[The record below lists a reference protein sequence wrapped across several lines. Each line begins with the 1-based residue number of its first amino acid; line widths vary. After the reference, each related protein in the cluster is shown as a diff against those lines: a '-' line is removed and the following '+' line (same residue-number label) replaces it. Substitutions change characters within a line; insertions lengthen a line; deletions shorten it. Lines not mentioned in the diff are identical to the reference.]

1 MLGDRSALKQV
12 LNTVSTV
19 VSDPRLTESALNWG
33 TQISPHRLLPVLRG
47 SLRPAVNW
55 SLSTVGL
62 FMTPSFITH
71 IGLICAWFFP
81 PILITW
87 TIDILLCK
95 LISKAIPF
103 PEADGTISSEEQ
115 SRNRS
120 RSRSRN
126 KSKGHSRAGHMPTI
140 RHPPYEDERW
150 IPTPEPEESDS
161 EDEETP
167 RQRAVTLDAYSPQV
181 RPMRPP
187 SSLPEAQ
194 RRVSENDTYEVGN
207 AYEASP
213 IVQANSNSTFL
224 TMPTTSRRD
233 HERQSETDWDEGQG
247 SFPTTQEGI
256 SSTAGETSSSGLSR
270 GMVAVNIIPEPI
282 STPAPLPDIILSQKL
297 SRLVDLVIYVIIFM
311 VGVVLF
317 YTPGGE
323 KRSQVIFI
331 ATISL
336 IWLFSRRIIPHSWT
350 KVLHPTLTTSL
361 LASFG
366 ILGIGSTIGLNR
378 QQTYDLFYKEMT
390 YLDFLDPFSKE
401 GIVVPG
407 AGDILESVL
416 DAGTVGLAFTIFDYR
431 RDLYHNFFRIF
442 LVVLPNCVLSLLLWP
457 YLARQIGLLPEQAID
472 WAGRSMSAPLALEL
486 LKATKGDRNLGAVL
500 VYLTGIAVTVFRTPM
515 FRLFR
520 IRPASAKTHEDYF
533 TIGVTVGAL
542 GGVIGTSGLFKRH
555 RRAAGTATIALVIYA
570 IIMLC
575 LVAVPIVSQF
585 LDTLVGRPSGGRSEL

>member
-1 MLGDRSALKQV
+1 M
-12 LNTVSTV
+12 
-19 VSDPRLTESALNWG
+19 
-33 TQISPHRLLPVLRG
+33 
-47 SLRPAVNW
+47 
-55 SLSTVGL
+55 
-62 FMTPSFITH
+62 PS
-71 IGLICAWFFP
+71 
-81 PILITW
+81 
-87 TIDILLCK
+87 
-95 LISKAIPF
+95 
-103 PEADGTISSEEQ
+103 
-115 SRNRS
+115 N
-120 RSRSRN
+120 
-126 KSKGHSRAGHMPTI
+126 

-150 IPTPEPEESDS
+150 IPTPEPEDSDS
-161 EDEETP
+161 EGEYSP

-181 RPMRPP
+181 RPIRPP

-194 RRVSENDTYEVGN
+194 VQRRLSENVTRGVGD
-207 AYEASP
+207 AHEATSA
-213 IVQANSNSTFL
+213 VQATSSSTFL
-224 TMPTTSRRD
+224 ANPTTNRCD

-247 SFPTTQEGI
+247 SFPATQEGI
-256 SSTAGETSSSGLSR
+256 SSTAGETTSSGLSR
-270 GMVAVNIIPEPI
+270 GLVAVNIIPEPI
-282 STPAPLPDIILSQKL
+282 STPGPLPDVLLSQKL
-297 SRLVDLVIYVIIFM
+297 SRLIDLVIYVIVFL

-323 KRSQVIFI
+323 NRSQVIFI

-336 IWLFSRRIIPHSWT
+336 VWLFSRRIIPHSWT

-366 ILGIGSTIGLNR
+366 ILGIGSTKGFNR
-378 QQTYDLFYKEMT
+378 EQTYDFFYKEMT
-390 YLDFLDPFSKE
+390 YLEFLDPFSKE

-457 YLARQIGLLPEQAID
+457 YIARQIGILPAQAID

-486 LKATKGDRNLGAVL
+486 LKATRGDRNLGAVL
-500 VYLTGIAVTVFRTPM
+500 VYLTGITVTVFRTPM

-520 IRPASAKTHEDYF
+520 IRTASAKTHEDYF

-575 LVAVPIVSQF
+575 LVAIPIVSQF
-585 LDTLVGRPSGGRSEL
+585 LDTLVGRQSGGSSEL

>member
-1 MLGDRSALKQV
+1 MLGNRSALEQV
-12 LNTVSTV
+12 LNTVSTIICMLLLFILLLFLHKV
-19 VSDPRLTESALNWG
+19 
-33 TQISPHRLLPVLRG
+33 SPHRLLPVLRG
-47 SLRPAVNW
+47 CLRPAVNW
-55 SLSTVGL
+55 SLSTVGI

-95 LISKAIPF
+95 CISKAIPF
-103 PEADGTISSEEQ
+103 PEADVTNSSEGHISS
-115 SRNRS
+115 RS
-120 RSRSRN
+120 RSRSRVQ
-126 KSKGHSRAGHMPTI
+126 SRAAHMPSI
-140 RHPPYEDERW
+140 QHAPYEDERW
-150 IPTPEPEESDS
+150 IPTPEPEESGS
-161 EDEETP
+161 EDEEAP
-167 RQRAVTLDAYSPQV
+167 RQRAVTLDAYSPQI
-181 RPMRPP
+181 RPINPR

-194 RRVSENDTYEVGN
+194 CQLSKNETREIGN
-207 AYEASP
+207 AYQDSGTSGTL
-213 IVQANSNSTFL
+213 QGKSNATFL
-224 TMPTTSRRD
+224 ANPATSRPH
-233 HERQSETDWDEGQG
+233 HERHSETAWNEEQG
-247 SFPTTQEGI
+247 SFHATQEGI
-256 SSTAGETSSSGLSR
+256 ASTAGETCSSGLSR
-270 GMVAVNIIPEPI
+270 GLVAVNIVPEPI
-282 STPAPLPDIILSQKL
+282 STPAPLPDVILSQKL
-297 SRLVDLVIYVIIFM
+297 SRLVDLVIYVIIFL

-323 KRSQVIFI
+323 NRSQVIFI
-331 ATISL
+331 AMISL

-366 ILGIGSTIGLNR
+366 ILGIGSTRGLNR
-378 QQTYDLFYKEMT
+378 QQTYDFFYKEIT
-390 YLDFLDPFSKE
+390 YLDFLDPSSKE
-401 GIVVPG
+401 GIVLPG
-407 AGDILESVL
+407 AGDMLESIL

-457 YLARQIGLLPEQAID
+457 YLARQIGVLPEQAMD

-486 LKATKGDRNLGAVL
+486 LKATRGDRNLGAVM
-500 VYLTGIAVTVFRTPM
+500 VYLTSIAVTVFRTPM

-520 IRPASAKTHEDYF
+520 IRTASAKTHEDYF
-533 TIGVTVGAL
+533 TIGVSVGAL

-575 LVAVPIVSQF
+575 LVSIPIISQF
-585 LDTLVGRPSGGRSEL
+585 IDTLIGR